1 MAKNDEGF
9 WNIVQAG
16 VPVGT
21 NSMTI
26 SALTTVLKP
35 TGAETQVQVVWNGE
49 VCDLN
54 VLRFLV
60 Q

>member
-26 SALTTVLKP
+26 SALTS
-35 TGAETQVQVVWNGE
+35 AMEAS
-49 VCDLN
+49 
-54 VLRFLV
+54 
-60 Q
+60 